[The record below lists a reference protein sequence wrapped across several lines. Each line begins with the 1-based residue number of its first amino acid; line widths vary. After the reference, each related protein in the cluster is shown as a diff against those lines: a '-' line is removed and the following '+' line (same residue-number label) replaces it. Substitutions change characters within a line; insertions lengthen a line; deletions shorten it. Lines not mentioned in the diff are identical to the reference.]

1 MPIVHRLLLQSSSDQ
16 EVEQIRSAFE
26 NAMTTISVVP
36 ALVLGLVRPTQSM
49 MMDILWW
56 SFDALWLSII
66 NHGWTQMVCLSIP
79 TFLLLFH
86 LLLHLRTDAVSYAWG
101 GPGHPLW
108 RLLPNEPLEL
118 GSALEAL
125 RAWEAKASSTPCCA
139 GHGIG
144 SLLRRSGRKKWPGLK
159 QEKHRDSYTHI

>member
-49 MMDILWW
+49 MMGILWW

-66 NHGWTQMVCLSIP
+66 NHGWTQMVCPSIP

-101 GPGHPLW
+101 WPRPPSMEITTK
-108 RLLPNEPLEL
+108 RAL
-118 GSALEAL
+118 G
-125 RAWEAKASSTPCCA
+125 A
-139 GHGIG
+139 GV
-144 SLLRRSGRKKWPGLK
+144 SP
-159 QEKHRDSYTHI
+159 